1 MIKQITKIAKFLG
14 INSYRDLL
22 IPIDQKFIFELIGIF
37 VLTLIPSTVFYLI
50 SGQYLIF
57 LLISSAI
64 VIIIFDNPRTLSRKN
79 SLIQGK
85 LIIISITSLLWVNI
99 LLSGSFSNYWVYP
112 QIVVLLLILPL
123 KASEQIILL
132 FLIAILPLI
141 YQYLDIFSSTRIIT
155 AQIITTI
162 SILTFSFIVV
172 SQRQPTSE
180 SEKKSKTPLDASF
193 VTFTR
198 IAV

>member
-14 INSYRDLL
+14 IKSYRDLL

-37 VLTLIPSTVFYLI
+37 VLTLIPFTVFYLI
-50 SGQYLIF
+50 SGQYLNF

-64 VIIIFDNPRTLSRKN
+64 VIIKFGNPRTPSRKN
-79 SLIQGK
+79 SLIQRK
-85 LIIISITSLLWVNI
+85 LIIISITSLLWANM
-99 LLSGSFSNYWVYP
+99 LLNGSFSNYWVYP

-123 KASEQIILL
+123 KASEQIILF
-132 FLIAILPLI
+132 FLTAILPLI

-162 SILTFSFIVV
+162 SILTFSYIIV

-180 SEKKSKTPLDASF
+180 SEKKFKTPLDASF
-193 VTFTR
+193 VIFTR
-198 IAV
+198 IVV